1 MKWKVTYSGKAKKF
15 LDEKNIHDEV
25 RNEIRKFL
33 LKMNGENINI
43 DLRKL
48 VGNWKGYYR
57 IRIGQIR
64 VIFKVFKEDR
74 EIYVEKIDFRG
85 SIYK

>member
-1 MKWKVTYSGKAKKF
+1 MK
-15 LDEKNIHDEV
+15 KNIHDEV

-33 LKMNGENINI
+33 LKMNGENINV

-74 EIYVEKIDFRG
+74 EIYVERIDFRG

>member
-1 MKWKVTYSGKAKKF
+1 
-15 LDEKNIHDEV
+15 
-25 RNEIRKFL
+25 
-33 LKMNGENINI
+33 MNGENINI

-57 IRIGQIR
+57 IRISQIR